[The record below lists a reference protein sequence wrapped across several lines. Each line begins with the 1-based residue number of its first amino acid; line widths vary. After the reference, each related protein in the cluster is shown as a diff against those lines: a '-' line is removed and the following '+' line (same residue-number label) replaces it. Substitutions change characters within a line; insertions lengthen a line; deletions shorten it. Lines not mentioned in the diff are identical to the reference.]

1 MFIPL
6 SSNIFG
12 GNDLESLFTPVLV
25 LVALSVYSRNL
36 SPDDVVFNSTSPHLK
51 FSCSFRDLIPKYML
65 LFIYILLVRDFALAE
80 KEITIYMHDV
90 TCEYIK

>member
-1 MFIPL
+1 
-6 SSNIFG
+6 
-12 GNDLESLFTPVLV
+12 
-25 LVALSVYSRNL
+25 
-36 SPDDVVFNSTSPHLK
+36 VVFNSTSPHLR